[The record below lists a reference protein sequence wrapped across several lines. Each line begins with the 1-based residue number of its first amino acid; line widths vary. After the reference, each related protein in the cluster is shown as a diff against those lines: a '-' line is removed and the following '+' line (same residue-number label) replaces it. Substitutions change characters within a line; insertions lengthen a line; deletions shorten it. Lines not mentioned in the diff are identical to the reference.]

1 MIEIQSL
8 ITESSICLCQM
19 GLYMLMKV
27 DGIFH
32 ARRRRTSRATRLG
45 LGQYLSH
52 SCVYI
57 TL

>member
-1 MIEIQSL
+1 MSN
-8 ITESSICLCQM
+8 
-19 GLYMLMKV
+19 GAMLMKV